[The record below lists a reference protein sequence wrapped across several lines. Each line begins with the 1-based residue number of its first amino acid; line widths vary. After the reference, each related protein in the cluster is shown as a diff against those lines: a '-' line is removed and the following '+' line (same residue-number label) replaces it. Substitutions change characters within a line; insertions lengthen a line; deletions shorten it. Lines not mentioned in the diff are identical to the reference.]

1 MKTPWTV
8 LLQYPDYISDNNETY
23 FTWVRA
29 ETPAE
34 AAELA
39 RINAMSGLN
48 VSPEEAVD
56 PIDFDCL
63 LILPGHLPR
72 YSQHQ
77 REPVKLDVLVI
88 PGVDLDLLDAQ
99 RLQLAE
105 ARDFTYR
112 NGYLTEKH
120 DDALAGI
127 LNMLDGWSD
136 DFNNWELP

>member
-8 LLQYPDYISDNNETY
+8 LLQYPDYISDNRETY

-39 RINAMSGLN
+39 RIKTMSGLG

-72 YSQHQ
+72 YSQYQ
-77 REPVKLDVLVI
+77 REPVKLDILVI
-88 PGVDLDLLDAQ
+88 PGVDLELLDQQ
-99 RLQLAE
+99 RVTAGKALINLT
-105 ARDFTYR
+105 RNDFTTEEQDEA
-112 NGYLTEKH
+112 LT
-120 DDALAGI
+120 GI
-127 LNMLDGWSD
+127 LNMLDIWSD